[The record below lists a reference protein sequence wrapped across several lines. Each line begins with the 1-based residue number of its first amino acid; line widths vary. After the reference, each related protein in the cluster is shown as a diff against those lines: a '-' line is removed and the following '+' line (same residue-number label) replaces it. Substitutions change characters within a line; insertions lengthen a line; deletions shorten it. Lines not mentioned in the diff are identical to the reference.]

1 MKIKGKKILCI
12 ILILLTLFNFMCPNI
27 SYATEEEED
36 SGVKKGLGIAKDVV
50 GTLVDGV
57 AGILL
62 SPAKLVLLVVGA
74 GTNFIASEIAEVGAN
89 ELDGEGVWVLKLDD
103 IFFHNE
109 KGILPIL
116 NVNFFENIGHK
127 GDHDLIYS
135 IRDNIA
141 TWYYSLR
148 NLAIIISLLVLVYIG
163 IRMAISTLAEDKA
176 KYKNMLT
183 DWIVGFVTI
192 FLLHY
197 IIIATIYINEA
208 LVKAI
213 YTTANTEYNGVIEN
227 YMTAIFE
234 IAIESIGFVDAM
246 SATVVYVGMT
256 VMTFMFLYT
265 YMKRMITV
273 AFLII
278 IAPLITVTYSIDRM
292 GDRKSSGS
300 KYVVKRI
307 YIQCV
312 NSAIPLHNIYGIFT
326 INNKH
331 IKF

>member
-1 MKIKGKKILCI
+1 MKVKSKKILCI
-12 ILILLTLFNFMCPNI
+12 ILILITLFNFICPNI
-27 SYATEEEED
+27 SFAAEEEED
-36 SGVKKGLGIAKDVV
+36 SGLKKGLGVAKDVASAA
-50 GTLVDGV
+50 VDGV

-62 SPAKLVLLVVGA
+62 MPAKLILLVVGA
-74 GTNFIASEIAEVGAN
+74 GANFIASEVAEVGAN

-116 NVNFFENIGHK
+116 NVNFFEDIGHK
-127 GDHDLIYS
+127 GDHELIYN

-176 KYKNMLT
+176 KYKTMLT
-183 DWIVGFVTI
+183 DWIVGFITI

-197 IIIATIYINEA
+197 IIIATIYVNEA
-208 LVKAI
+208 LVKAV
-213 YTTANTEYNGVIEN
+213 YTTANTEYNGLIEN
-227 YMTAIFE
+227 YMTGIFE

-256 VMTFMFLYT
+256 IMTFMFLYT

-278 IAPLITVTYSIDRM
+278 IAPLITVTYSIDKM
-292 GDRKSSGS
+292 GDRKISSF
-300 KYVVKRI
+300 KYLVKRI
-307 YIQCV
+307 YV
-312 NSAIPLHNIYGIFT
+312 
-326 INNKH
+326 
-331 IKF
+331 